1 MAHTKAKGSTK
12 NVRDSKPK
20 YLGVKLY
27 DGQTAKPGSVL
38 VRQRGN
44 KVWPGKNVGQGKDHT
59 LFAAARGKVN
69 FTKSRKKDY
78 TGKTKRVSVVNII

>member
-1 MAHTKAKGSTK
+1 
-12 NVRDSKPK
+12 
-20 YLGVKLY
+20 
-27 DGQTAKPGSVL
+27 
-38 VRQRGN
+38 
-44 KVWPGKNVGQGKDHT
+44 VWPGKNVGQGKDHT